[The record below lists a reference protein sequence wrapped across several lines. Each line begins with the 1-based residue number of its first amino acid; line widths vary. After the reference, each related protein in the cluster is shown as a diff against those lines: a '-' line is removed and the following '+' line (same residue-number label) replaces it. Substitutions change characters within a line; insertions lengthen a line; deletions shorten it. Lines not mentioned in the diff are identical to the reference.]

1 MPRKIDIDKSALVV
15 GVDGKRAVLNNT
27 GLGNYGR
34 YTPRDPIQAIL
45 PGQ

>member
-27 GLGNYGR
+27 GLGNYCR
-34 YTPRDPIQAIL
+34 YYLNIMSMAYPSI
-45 PGQ
+45 